1 MVTQS
6 SHQYRPIEHPFDIGA
21 CVRSA
26 LVVPGDV
33 NDLAVLHDLVDRTIA
48 EFGRLDTVVNNA
60 DDLVSLPQ
68 LMAADDLIPK
78 AIPDLEPESTPSA

>member
-1 MVTQS
+1 
-6 SHQYRPIEHPFDIGA
+6 
-21 CVRSA
+21 
-26 LVVPGDV
+26 
-33 NDLAVLHDLVDRTIA
+33 VDRTIA